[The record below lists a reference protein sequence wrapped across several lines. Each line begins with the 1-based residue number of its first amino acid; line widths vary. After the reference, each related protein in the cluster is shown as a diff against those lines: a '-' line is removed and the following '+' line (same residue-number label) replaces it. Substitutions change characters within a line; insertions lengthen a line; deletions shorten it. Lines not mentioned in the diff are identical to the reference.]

1 MEIQTFTGATL
12 VDALIQVKRQL
23 GEEAVILT
31 SRRAEDPARLPEG
44 HLVEVVAALPQ
55 APRRPGRSP
64 ARTGEAR
71 AWQPPRLERGGA
83 PAGPPANPVESTGA
97 AEPRSPSAARALPA
111 GELDELRQEL
121 AALRRAILDPSTHPR
136 QDSRSAWSPAHE
148 QALRTLCG
156 RGVARPLA
164 CALLDELTGL
174 DGSKVEAALIPA
186 LARRLPC
193 APVEEP
199 VPGRRV
205 EALVGPTGVGKTTAL
220 AKWALRRD
228 AGHRRAGILSLDTKR
243 VAAVEQIRRL
253 ASILKAPLE
262 TVYRPAELSAALDRL
277 SACDLVLVDTPGTG
291 PRERLGLERVRAFLR
306 QLGPV
311 HVHLV
316 LPASMRLEDQMA
328 NLHPWKAAGADRLLV
343 TKLDEAAALGG
354 LVELAAQAGLPFSW
368 VGTGSRI
375 PGDLA
380 RPAGRTLARWI
391 LRPDELGGEEREEAP
406 AQAGLRRLQSLVAEA
421 RAAL

>member
-23 GEEAVILT
+23 GEDAVILT

-55 APRRPGRSP
+55 APRRPGRPST
-64 ARTGEAR
+64 RTGEAR
-71 AWQPPRLERGGA
+71 AWQPPRLERSGA
-83 PAGPPANPVESTGA
+83 ATPTLAVA
-97 AEPRSPSAARALPA
+97 AEPAQVAETRPLPA

-121 AALRRAILDPSTHPR
+121 AALRRAILDPAATQH
-136 QDSRSAWSPAHE
+136 QDRRAAWSPGHE

-156 RGVARPLA
+156 RGVARPAA
-164 CALLDELTGL
+164 CALLDELAGL
-174 DGSKVEAALIPA
+174 DASKVEAALVPA

-193 APVEEP
+193 APLEEST
-199 VPGRRV
+199 PGRRV

-220 AKWALRRD
+220 AKWVLRRD

-262 TVYRPAELSAALDRL
+262 TVYRPAELSAALERL

-291 PRERLGLERVRAFLR
+291 PRERLGLERIRAFLR
-306 QLGPV
+306 ELGPV

-316 LPASMRLEDQMA
+316 LPASMRLEDQLA

-354 LVELAAQAGLPFSW
+354 LVELATQAGLPFSW

-380 RPAGRTLARWI
+380 RAAGRTLARWI
-391 LRPDELGGEEREEAP
+391 LRPDEVGGEEREDAP
-406 AQAGLRRLQSLVAEA
+406 AQLGLKRLQSLVAEA